1 MCESQ
6 LRGEKKLFAI
16 CSTPNTFSINR
27 NLLWTNLT
35 FCNFYISRENRPCK
49 KYSYD
54 KPILSYLSHKSFYST
69 LLHNRNKVF
78 DITSFMKRRK
88 KCSQKYFSTVSL
100 SNHRMINSLT
110 EQGQSF
116 NETNGTTVYKIFFA
130 YFQFWFVAAVVDY

>member
-1 MCESQ
+1 MWKSIARKTIENICN
-6 LRGEKKLFAI
+6 LFD
-16 CSTPNTFSINR
+16 TKYTLNR
-27 NLLWTNLT
+27 NLLQTKLT

-69 LLHNRNKVF
+69 LLHNRNKF
-78 DITSFMKRRK
+78 FNITSFLKRK
-88 KCSQKYFSTVSL
+88 KCSQKYFSTVSS

-116 NETNGTTVYKIFFA
+116 KETNGTTVYKIFFA
-130 YFQFWFVAAVVDY
+130 YFQFESWLL